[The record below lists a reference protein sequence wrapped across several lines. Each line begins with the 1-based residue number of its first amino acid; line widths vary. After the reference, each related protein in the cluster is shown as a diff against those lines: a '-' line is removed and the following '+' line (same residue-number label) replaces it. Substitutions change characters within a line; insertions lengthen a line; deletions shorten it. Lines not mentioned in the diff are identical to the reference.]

1 MQAPADDPALSARQ
15 RRQLGWLLLAWALF
29 IVYGSWVPLNFRP
42 GDWAQAWSA
51 LWQWP
56 AGEALRQQRLDTAV
70 NALLT
75 VPLSFGLA
83 LLWAPPRARAP
94 WLARVAIVLLVLA
107 LSLLVEVVQAFLPGR
122 SESLGDVAAQT
133 AGSLL
138 GLVLQAAWGRR
149 AQRYLAGLAAAHD
162 RQSRALHL
170 LQAYLLAML
179 LFAVMPLDLTLDLGE
194 LYGKWRDGRVRL
206 LPFSPHAAAL
216 SEQVYDWASDV
227 LLWLPVGALWRQG
240 VPGRTTAAIV
250 GRALLLAAAIELT
263 QWLVLSRFT
272 DSTDVV
278 LAGIGAGLGA
288 AVVPPVLRRLALDR
302 GRWRRACLAG
312 LAVWLA
318 VTVLIYAWPFDWRWP
333 AAGWAAFGE
342 AFGGIPFLTYFQRNE
357 FGALNEILRK
367 LLVFLPGGALLRLVL
382 AAGGQRRPSRG
393 WLLLLAALAGL
404 LEALQVLLADRVAD
418 LTDALLATAGA
429 VAGWRLAGWLQS
441 LEAGLPAPPAGRD
454 AGPPARPQP
463 SPPPHSPRP
472 TQPPSRAA
480 WLPHLAM
487 VLALA
492 ALLGVAARLP
502 GMPYNVA
509 KLIPAGAA
517 GWLSALGLA
526 LAAWWAAALPVAAAV
541 LAPGRLALALP
552 LWLLLHGLLSFA
564 ALRLM
569 VPLPMLHKVIGSPV
583 LAWPGPLE
591 DLARYLAL
599 HLALLLPLCCGAA
612 LVQALRSPQ
621 ALARWLN
628 TLMLAALLAW
638 PLHWAVVEQA
648 ATDNLA
654 ELMRGGGSLAAS
666 AWLALAVAAAGA
678 CAGALACLAVDRHR
692 RGLMLGLAL
701 AAAAV
706 ATGALVAGLEPLLIK
721 YGKAFSALQF
731 ILSAGR
737 DAYATGTELAAR
749 YLAAFGA
756 LVGGLA
762 CLQAP
767 WWRRAAARRARGRA
781 RPLSGNT

>member
-1 MQAPADDPALSARQ
+1 MPLQSAGPVEPLSARQ
-15 RRQLGWLLLAWALF
+15 RRQLGALLLVWALF
-29 IVYGSWVPLNFRP
+29 IVYGSWVPLNFQP

-70 NALLT
+70 NMLLT

-83 LLWAPPRARAP
+83 LLWAGPRARAP
-94 WLARVAIVLLVLA
+94 GLARVAIVLLVLA

-122 SESLGDVAAQT
+122 SESLGDVAAQA

-138 GLVLQAAWGRR
+138 GLALHAVWGRR
-149 AQRYLAGLAAAHD
+149 VQRYLAGLAAAHD
-162 RQSRALHL
+162 RQSRAQHL

-206 LPFSPHAAAL
+206 LPFSPHAAVL
-216 SEQVYDWASDV
+216 SEQIYAWASSV
-227 LLWLPVGALWRQG
+227 LLWMPVGALWRLG
-240 VPGRTTAAIV
+240 APARTTAAIV
-250 GRALLLAAAIELT
+250 GRALLLAAAIELS

-288 AVVPPVLRRLALDR
+288 AAVLPGLRWLVLDR

-312 LAVWLA
+312 LMAWLA
-318 VTVLIYAWPFDWRWP
+318 VTVLIYAWPFAWRWP
-333 AAGWAAFGE
+333 AAGWAAFGD
-342 AFGGIPFLTYFQRNE
+342 AFGRIPFITYFQRNE

-367 LLVFLPGGALLRLVL
+367 LLVFLPGGALLRLAL
-382 AAGGQRRPSRG
+382 AAGGRRPPRA
-393 WLLLLAALAGL
+393 WLLLPAALAAL

-429 VAGWRLAGWLQS
+429 IAGWRLAGWLQS
-441 LEAGLPAPPAGRD
+441 LESGVPVLPAGR
-454 AGPPARPQP
+454 AAPVPARPQP
-463 SPPPHSPRP
+463 
-472 TQPPSRAA
+472 PSRPQPLRPQAA

-492 ALLGVAARLP
+492 ALLGVLARLP
-502 GMPYNVA
+502 GVPYNVA
-509 KLIPAGAA
+509 KLMPAGAA

-541 LAPGRLALALP
+541 LASGRLALALP

-621 ALARWLN
+621 ALVRWLN

-638 PLHWAVVEQA
+638 PLHLAVVEQA
-648 ATDNLA
+648 ATDNLV
-654 ELMRGGGSLAAS
+654 ELMRGGGSASAS

-678 CAGALACLAVDRHR
+678 CAGALACLAVDHRR

-701 AAAAV
+701 AAAAT

-731 ILSAGR
+731 ILSASR
-737 DAYATGTELAAR
+737 DAYATGTELALR
-749 YLAAFGA
+749 YLAAFAA
-756 LVGGLA
+756 LVGSLA

-767 WWRRAAARRARGRA
+767 WWRQATARARGGA
-781 RPLSGNT
+781 RPLPGKT